1 MNNQPW
7 FLIKDDNKLYI
18 QQLEP
23 YTELYIGIIH
33 RRPKVKQEY
42 FEVRLSDSVFE
53 ITIELFY
60 FFDGALQL
68 FHTQKQIWKY
78 FADAI
83 FFVLDSLM
91 MGNYG
96 CIRIAKITSQGQEE
110 VMMQDMIVQRWIKSR
125 IE

>member
-1 MNNQPW
+1 MNNEPW

-33 RRPKVKQEY
+33 RRPKAKQEY
-42 FEVRLSDSVFE
+42 FE
-53 ITIELFY
+53 
-60 FFDGALQL
+60 
-68 FHTQKQIWKY
+68 IWKY

-96 CIRIAKITSQGQEE
+96 VIRIAKITSQGQVE
-110 VMMQDMIVQRWIKSR
+110 VMMQDKIVKRWIKSR

>member
-1 MNNQPW
+1 MNNEPW

-23 YTELYIGIIH
+23 YTELYIGLIH
-33 RRPKVKQEY
+33 RRPKAKQEY

-60 FFDGALQL
+60 FFDGVLQL

-78 FADAI
+78 FEDAI

-96 CIRIAKITSQGQEE
+96 VIRIAKITSVGE
-110 VMMQDMIVQRWIKSR
+110 VEVKMQDKIVKKWIKSR
-125 IE
+125 ID